1 VCAEA
6 RARCRA
12 NAAASRR
19 YAIRCAASKR
29 SKEVTM
35 RIQVV
40 DGRSAIETT
49 LRRLFDALRSVA
61 RNEAEAEVVFETMV
75 NEGRVRVL
83 CDFSRAV

>member
-1 VCAEA
+1 
-6 RARCRA
+6 
-12 NAAASRR
+12 
-19 YAIRCAASKR
+19 
-29 SKEVTM
+29 M
-35 RIQVV
+35 RIRVV
-40 DGRSAIETT
+40 DGSSTIETT